1 LVPPSSCGNANAA
14 NGHQD
19 KRVLTKNLF
28 EYVQNKSFFMNS
40 VYNTPKIK
48 QNDNHQISL
57 NIAHLLVDLNHAQTA
72 GMLQQDS

>member
-1 LVPPSSCGNANAA
+1 
-14 NGHQD
+14 
-19 KRVLTKNLF
+19 
-28 EYVQNKSFFMNS
+28 MNS

-72 GMLQQDS
+72 GVLQQDS